1 MWREVTFLIASLA
14 PSLPLY
20 TNKEVS
26 QQNIS
31 LSWIMVNEGT
41 FLPCSK
47 YTIKQQ
53 TKKMEST
60 MFENNK
66 NQNNPSLS
74 TTEENKHTGRNQN
87 AKGWSVSRQRMDK
100 NMFGNQQYSPKVG
113 FPIASQAEKIF
124 NLPLAFI
131 IQSHNLRIFI

>member
-31 LSWIMVNEGT
+31 LSWMVNEGT

-47 YTIKQQ
+47 YTINSRQKR
-53 TKKMEST
+53 ESA
-60 MFENNK
+60 MFENKK

-74 TTEENKHTGRNQN
+74 NTEENKHTGRNQN

-100 NMFGNQQYSPKVG
+100 NMFGNQYSPKVG